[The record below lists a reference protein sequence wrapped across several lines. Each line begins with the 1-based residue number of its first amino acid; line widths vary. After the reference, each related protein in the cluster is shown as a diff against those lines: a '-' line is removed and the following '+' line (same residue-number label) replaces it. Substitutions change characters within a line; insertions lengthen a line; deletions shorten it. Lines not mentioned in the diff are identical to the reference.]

1 MPAPVCLVKH
11 LGTMEY
17 LRAWDLQVELAQ
29 AIRRGQQPNTLLLL
43 EHPHVYT
50 RGRLSQPQHLRL
62 SHEQLSAI
70 GISLY
75 DTDRGGQITYHG
87 PGQLVAYPVV
97 DLREW
102 GGPIKYVRN
111 LEQII
116 IKMLSDFGI
125 HAGREEGLTGVWC
138 AGAKIAAIGVKI
150 SRGVAYHGLA
160 VNVNTDLSYYGYIV
174 PCGIED
180 KPVTSMG
187 DLLGGLVDMD
197 MVRYS
202 LVYHFG
208 TSMGFRMVG
217 VEQADEVL
225 TAPARPD

>member
-1 MPAPVCLVKH
+1 
-11 LGTMEY
+11 
-17 LRAWDLQVELAQ
+17 
-29 AIRRGQQPNTLLLL
+29 
-43 EHPHVYT
+43 
-50 RGRLSQPQHLRL
+50 L

-125 HAGREEGLTGVWC
+125 QAGREEGLTGVWC

-160 VNVNTDLSYYGYIV
+160 VNVNTDLSYYGHIV